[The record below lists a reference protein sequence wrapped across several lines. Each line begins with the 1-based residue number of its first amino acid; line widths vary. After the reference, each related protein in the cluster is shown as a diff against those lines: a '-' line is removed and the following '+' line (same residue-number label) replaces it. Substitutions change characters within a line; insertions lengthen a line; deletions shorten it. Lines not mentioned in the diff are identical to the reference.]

1 MSLADGDGRGA
12 HAVIP
17 VVGNGSLIRRD
28 GDDEGARGREAAEPL
43 AERRKLRAADDRA
56 KGVTD
61 QSRRG

>member
-1 MSLADGDGRGA
+1 MGMDAACMLSYPLSGMVPS
-12 HAVIP
+12 VI
-17 VVGNGSLIRRD
+17 RCD
-28 GDDEGARGREAAEPL
+28 GDDEGARGREAAEPF